1 MELGRKIKAIRERR
15 GWSQNELSRL
25 SGVRQA
31 LISELE
37 AGKKTDTTGQ
47 VLRRLGQT
55 LGVTVDYLVGMYDE
69 RETQPEDGASELW
82 TAAVA

>member
-1 MELGRKIKAIRERR
+1 M
-15 GWSQNELSRL
+15 
-25 SGVRQA
+25 
-31 LISELE
+31 ISELE

-69 RETQPEDGASELW
+69 METKPEDGASELW